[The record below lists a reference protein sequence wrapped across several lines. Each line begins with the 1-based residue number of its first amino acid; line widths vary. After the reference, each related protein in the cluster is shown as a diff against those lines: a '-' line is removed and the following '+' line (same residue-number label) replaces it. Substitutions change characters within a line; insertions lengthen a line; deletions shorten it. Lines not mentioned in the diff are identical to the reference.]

1 MTGLHKAVS
10 RQMTLC
16 DQASNAC
23 CLPGAK
29 VDVALGNYGAEKP
42 LREEVDVRHDAVKR
56 VTFSR

>member
-1 MTGLHKAVS
+1 
-10 RQMTLC
+10 MTLC